1 MPLPFGQSTTFRC
14 GQSAGATSLDRPGD
28 YCLVC
33 HTANTDAVVLE
44 LDRERATVTSLL
56 DGSVVGQRTVT
67 TTPEGEGSDETVV
80 VELRNVAG
88 LVADEVRRT
97 RPEEVYVTGDRDVIA
112 AVRPQLHTSSFA
124 SRATTPSSGSSTVR
138 ASPPRVVDAAPA
150 ENWAGATRRSS
161 AVGRASES
169 SAVAGHPH
177 VKKVIPGPIDA
188 GGASSPTGVRAKATR
203 ADANGNVRVLIRDGS
218 SVQENRVV
226 TTAGDRELGEH
237 VRADLNEALGKPT
250 AGVAPAPDR
259 WSRHDNTSNEHGAT
273 ATPTTRVR
281 RTAGNDVRTS
291 RSTRARM
298 ECGERR

>member
-1 MPLPFGQSTTFRC
+1 MDCRQC
-14 GQSAGATSLDRPGD
+14 ATPLDRPGD

-44 LDRERATVTSLL
+44 LDRGRATVTSLL

-67 TTPEGEGSDETVV
+67 TTPEGDGSDERVV
-80 VELRNVAG
+80 VELRNFAG
-88 LVADEVRRT
+88 LVADEVRRK

-112 AVRPQLHTSSFA
+112 AVRPQLHYEFFRVEGDDPVQRVIDRQGEPA
-124 SRATTPSSGSSTVR
+124 LE
-138 ASPPRVVDAAPA
+138 VVDAAPA
-150 ENWAGATRRSS
+150 EKLGGSHSTLIGGRSGQR
-161 AVGRASES
+161 VIQT
-169 SAVAGHPH
+169 VAGHPH

-237 VRADLNEALGKPT
+237 VRADLNEALKE
-250 AGVAPAPDR
+250 A
-259 WSRHDNTSNEHGAT
+259 ELQ
-273 ATPTTRVR
+273 
-281 RTAGNDVRTS
+281 
-291 RSTRARM
+291 
-298 ECGERR
+298 E